1 MKVWK
6 HETDCGVRCGKRRK
20 VVFDVISGIT
30 GRIGGNPCDVSDIV
44 PDGVFLAALH
54 KMYDKK

>member
-1 MKVWK
+1 MCVKVWK

-44 PDGVFLAALH
+44 PDGVF
-54 KMYDKK
+54 